1 MLEKLLSGAQTGADR
16 AALDWAIFR
25 DIPHGGLP
33 GRAKKRNETLM
44 RSPQKYLLLSLV
56 FTVTVPLPT
65 RASDPL
71 SSPAVMQ
78 AKQKTYTCNHCG
90 VVSTKR
96 DISAKCPANRDGKGH
111 HWWVEMK

>member
-1 MLEKLLSGAQTGADR
+1 MIQKLVCGGQTGAD
-16 AALDWAIFR
+16 LDWALFR
-25 DIPHGGLP
+25 DVPHGRLI
-33 GRAKKRNETLM
+33 GRRKKRNEVVMKIPNTH
-44 RSPQKYLLLSLV
+44 LLLTLALAV
-56 FTVTVPLPT
+56 IVPLPVY
-65 RASDPL
+65 ASEPL